1 MNMITSYMFTLFSL
15 HRRFVGFKLYSI
27 TAIVA
32 SLLRRGN
39 EIERFYSMPFYDISR
54 ILTL

>member
-27 TAIVA
+27 TATVA